1 MGSSGIASEVAFF
14 VEVFAP
20 PSSSMLDSEVL
31 SVAAA
36 SLCCCFFKLGNG
48 YNGEKSSW
56 RKSSFSVSTDLDAF
70 TRESTMTKRR
80 KRTMPKL

>member
-1 MGSSGIASEVAFF
+1 MGSSGIALEVAFF

-36 SLCCCFFKLGNG
+36 S
-48 YNGEKSSW
+48 
-56 RKSSFSVSTDLDAF
+56 RKYL
-70 TRESTMTKRR
+70 RR
-80 KRTMPKL
+80 RDFVFLFPFLPRFPCSIAKVLRRRRRGPPRC

>member
-1 MGSSGIASEVAFF
+1 MGSSGIALEVAFF

-36 SLCCCFFKLGNG
+36 S
-48 YNGEKSSW
+48 
-56 RKSSFSVSTDLDAF
+56 RKYLRRRDFVFLFPFLLRFSLLHCKGIK
-70 TRESTMTKRR
+70 EEEE
-80 KRTMPKL
+80 RTAPLLRSGF

>member
-36 SLCCCFFKLGNG
+36 S
-48 YNGEKSSW
+48 
-56 RKSSFSVSTDLDAF
+56 RKYLRRDFVFLFLFLLRFPCSIAKVV
-70 TRESTMTKRR
+70 KRR
-80 KRTMPKL
+80 RRTAPLLRSAF